1 MKGVSGIVATA
12 ILLALTIAGG
22 VLIYTYVTRYLNTV
36 ADNGKLVIEN
46 AYYLS
51 STHNLTI
58 ELRNVGTREVSINRV
73 NVVTESGKSYSYNI
87 TIDQSSITVFPGE
100 LKSVEITLNTTELPR
115 YVIVVYNNVSTEP
128 VTVRIIG

>member
-51 STHNLTI
+51 STRNLTI

-73 NVVTESGKSYSYNI
+73 NVFTESGKSYSYNI
-87 TIDQSSITVFPGE
+87 TINQSSITVFPGE

>member
-87 TIDQSSITVFPGE
+87 TINQSSITVFPGE

>member
-87 TIDQSSITVFPGE
+87 TIDQSITVFPGE

-115 YVIVVYNNVSTEP
+115 YVIVVYNDVSTEP

>member
-51 STHNLTI
+51 STRNLTI

-87 TIDQSSITVFPGE
+87 TINQSSITVFPGE

-128 VTVRIIG
+128 VIVRIIG

>member
-73 NVVTESGKSYSYNI
+73 NVVTESGKSYPYNI
-87 TIDQSSITVFPGE
+87 TINQSSITVFPGE

>member
-51 STHNLTI
+51 STRNLTI

-87 TIDQSSITVFPGE
+87 TINQSSITVFPGE

>member
-51 STHNLTI
+51 STHNLII
-58 ELRNVGTREVSINRV
+58 ELRNVGTREVSVNRV
-73 NVVTESGKSYSYNI
+73 NVVTESGESYSYNI

-100 LKSVEITLNTTELPR
+100 LKSVEIKLNTTELPR

>member
-73 NVVTESGKSYSYNI
+73 NVFTESGKSYSYNI
-87 TIDQSSITVFPGE
+87 TINQSITVFPGE